1 MYLWC
6 FFLIIKATDEV
17 GFPAIAYE
25 FVKEALLLY
34 ESEITDSKVQVQ
46 VKLFCL
52 LLLPITGS

>member
-1 MYLWC
+1 M
-6 FFLIIKATDEV
+6 FLSHLQATDEV

-46 VKLFCL
+46 VNIVVSLYIFC
-52 LLLPITGS
+52 IRTRF